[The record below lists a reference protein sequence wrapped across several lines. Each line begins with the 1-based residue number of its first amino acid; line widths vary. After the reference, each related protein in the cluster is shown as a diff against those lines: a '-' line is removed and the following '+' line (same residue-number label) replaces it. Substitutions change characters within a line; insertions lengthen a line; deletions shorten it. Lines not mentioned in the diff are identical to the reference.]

1 MEEKRYPIKR
11 RISIYIGFG
20 IVILIFLG
28 IWLWIRNKESANE
41 LIFITNLILPYMIG
55 IGFLF
60 ILIQFFVL
68 DRLYY
73 IKLTEDSMIIYSV
86 FPVKTYNYSEI
97 KRISFNNGWLKGV
110 DTGSYMPWLTFMKLV
125 NPDQFLSD
133 LKKRNKNIVIEEKFL
148 K

>member
-1 MEEKRYPIKR
+1 MEEKKYPIKR
-11 RISIYIGFG
+11 RISIHIGFG
-20 IVILIFLG
+20 VVILIFLG
-28 IWLWIRNKESANE
+28 IWLWIRGQEGANI
-41 LIFITNLILPYMIG
+41 LIFITNLILPYFIG

-86 FPVKTYNYSEI
+86 FPVKTYKYSEI

-110 DTGSYMPWLTFMKLV
+110 DTGSYLPWITFMKLV

-133 LKKRNKNIVIEEKFL
+133 LKKRNKNIIIEEKFL